1 MESKPIN
8 KFFDKLTNFF
18 NHHEKHELQ
27 TLTEESPDLTS
38 FCSLT
43 KEREV
48 NGQQKV
54 VQRQDGFDDQGED
67 FAIIVTIL
75 HTNAEEDKTK
85 DHVNRS
91 EHQNVNKI
99 DFSSEK
105 EEVDLDL
112 NVLHQRDNYSKTSV
126 VHQTV
131 QDVTDGQADTP
142 SKSLS
147 KVSAS
152 GSANRLD
159 KQLED
164 PVIGTVDNKEPVFR
178 EGHRLNQD
186 ISANETVVMESD
198 NSSNEEL
205 FAEEE
210 PLKERVFTDNQGRND
225 FLIKESLNSSTNNN
239 NGISVQ
245 SHREV
250 SAPESKIESGGNLQN
265 TADVSEVTKSG
276 VNEQTLT
283 NHKASANMDVQTTL
297 AHCEVHNLTDKK
309 VLSSNSPVNTRT
321 VVITLTRVEALSAGP
336 CVDTEEIQLRD
347 ETAGSQAIC
356 NESSASSDSIF
367 VDVHPP
373 TTSQVNQMRHFE
385 AGGAILTCSDLCDTE
400 EHSSSSSKLDNKTNS
415 ETDPVPSVIQV
426 ETKMHTEGEM
436 NKESVEEIIQE
447 DIMLDT
453 DSSSTE
459 KTTKDQT
466 ILSSTAVKEKPLQ
479 LSSLFTGLLSPK
491 KEALEEN
498 ETTEQ
503 PQSPTKRGLFTDQ
516 SKKEVKGDFLE
527 QLTQF
532 LSKGEGKRKQESMS
546 SPPLSPIGQDPA
558 EKPETTVEE
567 PVIPQSEET
576 NKSTNAETALD
587 ALKAFFTVKSAKKD
601 TSNRMELDIVK
612 KKINRDK
619 DVLRAFFDRNST
631 KSPDNKETTDSKA
644 DVSEE
649 HTPKRLQTIW
659 PPPKLKNEE
668 EKIGL
673 KYTEAEH
680 QAALLQLKRECNEEV
695 EKLQAE
701 FKLDLFRLKEKNED
715 DLSRLAV
722 TIASLQREKDK
733 DLHRD
738 HRDVAVSTDDYVKT
752 RAFPSVC
759 IQTDRE
765 IFIRSEEAKEAQSR
779 SLDPLPKN
787 ADLNSTKNLTERQKT
802 VPPPAAPPVSP
813 QLQMDRNKI
822 PPPPPPT
829 PGACIT
835 NIPSLPA
842 PPLDKPGSVPP
853 PPPPP
858 PGSCTP
864 NAPPLPAPPPPPP
877 GSCTPNAPPL
887 PAPPPPPPPP
897 PPGSCTPYA
906 SPLPAP
912 PLDKPGSV
920 PPPPPP
926 PPGSCT
932 PNVPPLP
939 APPPPPPPPGSCT
952 PNAPPLPAPPPPP
965 PGSCTPNAPP
975 LPAPPPPPPP
985 PPPGSCTPY
994 ASPLPAPSLDKPGSV
1009 PPPPPAPPPP
1019 GSCTPNA
1026 PGSVPPPPP
1035 PPMTGCG
1042 LPPPPPVLHSISNPT
1057 HGVGIFLST
1066 AADNPP
1072 RKRLVEPV
1080 CPMKSLYW
1088 TRIQI
1093 QDNRSDMLWSSLEEP
1108 QIINTNDFAEL
1119 FAKATSPTKR
1129 KPLSEAYE
1137 KKTKARKV
1145 IKLLDGKRSQAV
1157 GILISSLHLEMKDI
1171 QQAVLNLDN
1180 SVVDL
1185 DAIEALYENR
1195 AQPEELEKIKKHYE
1209 TSDGEQVKLLDKPEQ
1224 FLYELSQIPEFSSRV
1239 HCLIFQSKFTDA
1251 VASIQRKTE
1260 IILHVCKCLLEKDS
1274 VRKVMGLVLAL
1285 GNYMNGGSRARGQA
1299 DGFGLEILPKLKD
1312 VKSRE
1317 NHISLLDYIV
1327 SYYLRHFDE
1336 NAGTE
1341 KSIFPLP
1348 EPQDVF
1354 LSSQVKFDDLSKD
1367 LRKMNRDL
1375 TVCEKDALT
1384 VCTNSSQG
1392 HIHPFKEKMDF
1403 FVANAQNELT
1413 AVEHQVISAR
1423 KSFSYLVE
1431 YFGLQS
1437 RSGEQE
1443 IVPGHVFTF
1452 WFEFCNDFK
1461 IRWKRENKVISK
1473 LRIKEAQQSVRNM
1486 TAEKKIETRRANANG
1501 LKERL
1506 RLKEA
1511 SLTTS

>member
-8 KFFDKLTNFF
+8 NFFDKLTNFF
-18 NHHEKHELQ
+18 NHHEKHELR

-54 VQRQDGFDDQGED
+54 VQRQDGFDDQGQD
-67 FAIIVTIL
+67 FALIVTIL
-75 HTNAEEDKTK
+75 HTNAEEDRTN

-91 EHQNVNKI
+91 EQQNVNGI

-112 NVLHQRDNYSKTSV
+112 KVMHQRDNYSKTSV
-126 VHQTV
+126 VRQTV

-147 KVSAS
+147 EVSAS

-178 EGHRLNQD
+178 EGHRLSQD

-210 PLKERVFTDNQGRND
+210 PLKGRVLTDNQSRND
-225 FLIKESLNSSTNNN
+225 FLIKESLNSPTNNN
-239 NGISVQ
+239 NDISVQ
-245 SHREV
+245 SHPEV

-265 TADVSEVTKSG
+265 IADVPEVTKSG

-283 NHKASANMDVQTTL
+283 NHGASANVDDQTTL

-309 VLSSNSPVNTRT
+309 VLSSNSPVNTRP

-356 NESSASSDSIF
+356 NESSASSD
-367 VDVHPP
+367 VHPP
-373 TTSQVNQMRHFE
+373 STSQENQMRHFE

-400 EHSSSSSKLDNKTNS
+400 EHSSSSSELDNKTNP
-415 ETDPVPSVIQV
+415 ETEPVPSGVQV

-447 DIMLDT
+447 DTMLDT

-466 ILSSTAVKEKPLQ
+466 VLSPTAVKEKPLQ
-479 LSSLFTGLLSPK
+479 MSSLFTGLLNPK

-503 PQSPTKRGLFTDQ
+503 PQSPSKRGLFTNQ
-516 SKKEVKGDFLE
+516 SKKEVKGDLLE

-558 EKPETTVEE
+558 EKPETAVEE

-576 NKSTNAETALD
+576 NKSTNAETALG

-601 TSNRMELDIVK
+601 TSNRMDLDIVK

-619 DVLRAFFDRNST
+619 EVLRAFFDRNSS

-649 HTPKRLQTIW
+649 HTPKRLQTVW

-695 EKLQAE
+695 EKLQAD
-701 FKLDLFRLKEKNED
+701 FKLELFRLKEKNEE

-738 HRDVAVSTDDYVKT
+738 HRDVAVSTDDNIKT
-752 RAFPSVC
+752 RAFHSVC

-765 IFIRSEEAKEAQSR
+765 TFIRSEEAKEAQSR

-787 ADLNSTKNLTERQKT
+787 ADLNSTKNFTERQKT

-813 QLQMDRNKI
+813 QLQMDRNNI
-822 PPPPPPT
+822 PPPPPPPPGPGT
-829 PGACIT
+829 P
-835 NIPSLPA
+835 NVPPLPA
-842 PPLDKPGSVPP
+842 LPLDKTGSVPP

-858 PGSCTP
+858 PPSGPCIP
-864 NAPPLPAPPPPPP
+864 NVPPLPAPPLDKTGSVPPPP
-877 GSCTPNAPPL
+877 PLPPPSGPCIPNVPPL
-887 PAPPPPPPPP
+887 PAPPLDKTGSVPPPPPPPP
-897 PPGSCTPYA
+897 PSGPCIHNVPPLPAPPLDRTGSVPPPPPPPPPSGPCIPNLP
-906 SPLPAP
+906 PLPAP

-920 PPPPPP
+920 PPPP
-926 PPGSCT
+926 
-932 PNVPPLP
+932 
-939 APPPPPPPPGSCT
+939 
-952 PNAPPLPAPPPPP
+952 
-965 PGSCTPNAPP
+965 
-975 LPAPPPPPPP
+975 
-985 PPPGSCTPY
+985 
-994 ASPLPAPSLDKPGSV
+994 
-1009 PPPPPAPPPP
+1009 
-1019 GSCTPNA
+1019 
-1026 PGSVPPPPP
+1026 PPPPP

-1042 LPPPPPVLHSISNPT
+1042 LPPPPPVLHSISNPPD
-1057 HGVGIFLST
+1057 GVGVFLST

-1072 RKRLVEPV
+1072 RKPLVEPV

-1108 QIINTNDFAEL
+1108 QIINTNEFAEL

-1209 TSDGEQVKLLDKPEQ
+1209 TSDEEQVKLLDKPEQ
-1224 FLYELSQIPEFSSRV
+1224 FLYELSQIPEFSNRV
-1239 HCLIFQSKFTDA
+1239 HCFIFQSKFTDA

-1260 IILHVCKCLLEKDS
+1260 IILQVCKCLLEKDS
-1274 VRKVMGLVLAL
+1274 VREVMGLVLAL

-1312 VKSRE
+1312 VKSRG

-1384 VCTNSSQG
+1384 VCTNSSQE

-1403 FVANAQNELT
+1403 FIANAQKELT

-1473 LRIKEAQQSVRNM
+1473 QRIKEAQQSVRNM

>member
-8 KFFDKLTNFF
+8 TFSDKLTNLF

-27 TLTEESPDLTS
+27 TLTEESDSPDLTS
-38 FCSLT
+38 FCLLT

-48 NGQQKV
+48 NGQQKF
-54 VQRQDGFDDQGED
+54 VQRQGGFDDQGED
-67 FAIIVTIL
+67 FAIIVKVL
-75 HTNAEEDKTK
+75 PPNAEEDRTK
-85 DHVNRS
+85 DHVNRP
-91 EHQNVNKI
+91 EYQNVNEI

-112 NVLHQRDNYSKTSV
+112 NVMHQRDNYSKTSV
-126 VHQTV
+126 VRQTV

-164 PVIGTVDNKEPVFR
+164 PVIGTVDNKDPVFR

-186 ISANETVVMESD
+186 ISANETVVVESD

-210 PLKERVFTDNQGRND
+210 PLKVRVHTDIQSRND
-225 FLIKESLNSSTNNN
+225 FLIKEPFNSSAN

-265 TADVSEVTKSG
+265 TADVPDEVTKSG

-283 NHKASANMDVQTTL
+283 NRKASANMDVQNTL
-297 AHCEVHNLTDKK
+297 AHCEVHDLTKK

-321 VVITLTRVEALSAGP
+321 VVITLTRVEALSAEP
-336 CVDTEEIQLRD
+336 CVDTKEIQLRD

-367 VDVHPP
+367 VHVHPP
-373 TTSQVNQMRHFE
+373 TTSQENQIRYSE
-385 AGGAILTCSDLCDTE
+385 AGGVILTGSDLCDTE
-400 EHSSSSSKLDNKTNS
+400 EHSSSSSELVNKTNS
-415 ETDPVPSVIQV
+415 ETEPVLSVIQV
-426 ETKMHTEGEM
+426 ETKMHAEGDI
-436 NKESVEEIIQE
+436 NKESVKE
-447 DIMLDT
+447 DTMLDT

-459 KTTKDQT
+459 KTTKDQS
-466 ILSSTAVKEKPLQ
+466 ILSPTVVKEKPLQ

-532 LSKGEGKRKQESMS
+532 LSKGEGKRKQESKS

-576 NKSTNAETALD
+576 NKSTNAETALG

-601 TSNRMELDIVK
+601 TSNRMDRDIVK

-619 DVLRAFFDRNST
+619 DVLRAFFDRNSS
-631 KSPDNKETTDSKA
+631 KSPDNKETKA

-659 PPPKLKNEE
+659 PPPKLKNDE

-695 EKLQAE
+695 EKLQAD
-701 FKLDLFRLKEKNED
+701 FKLELFRLKEKNEK
-715 DLSRLAV
+715 DLSRQAV

-733 DLHRD
+733 NLHRN
-738 HRDVAVSTDDYVKT
+738 HRDVAVSTDDNIKT
-752 RAFPSVC
+752 RTFHSVC

-765 IFIRSEEAKEAQSR
+765 TFIRSEEAKEA

-787 ADLNSTKNLTERQKT
+787 ADLNSTKNFTERQKT
-802 VPPPAAPPVSP
+802 VLPPAAPPVSP
-813 QLQMDRNKI
+813 QLQMNRNKI
-822 PPPPPPT
+822 PPPPPPPPPPGPCIPNISTLPAPPLDT
-829 PGACIT
+829 PSMPPPPGPY
-835 NIPSLPA
+835 NPNVPPLPA
-842 PPLDKPGSVPP
+842 PPLDKLGSVPP

-858 PGSCTP
+858 PPPGPCTP
-864 NAPPLPAPPPPPP
+864 NVP
-877 GSCTPNAPPL
+877 
-887 PAPPPPPPPP
+887 
-897 PPGSCTPYA
+897 
-906 SPLPAP
+906 PLPAP

-920 PPPPPP
+920 LPPPP
-926 PPGSCT
+926 
-932 PNVPPLP
+932 
-939 APPPPPPPPGSCT
+939 
-952 PNAPPLPAPPPPP
+952 
-965 PGSCTPNAPP
+965 
-975 LPAPPPPPPP
+975 
-985 PPPGSCTPY
+985 
-994 ASPLPAPSLDKPGSV
+994 
-1009 PPPPPAPPPP
+1009 
-1019 GSCTPNA
+1019 
-1026 PGSVPPPPP
+1026 PPPPP

-1042 LPPPPPVLHSISNPT
+1042 LPPPPPVLHSISNPP

-1072 RKRLVEPV
+1072 RKRLVEPI

-1093 QDNRSDMLWSSLEEP
+1093 QDNRSNMLWSSLEEP

-1209 TSDGEQVKLLDKPEQ
+1209 TSDEEQVKLLDKPEQ
-1224 FLYELSQIPEFSSRV
+1224 FLYELSQVPEFSSRV

-1251 VASIQRKTE
+1251 VASMQRKTE
-1260 IILHVCKCLLEKDS
+1260 IILHVCKCLLEKVS
-1274 VRKVMGLVLAL
+1274 VREVMGLVLAL

-1327 SYYLRHFDE
+1327 SYYLLHYDE

-1367 LRKMNRDL
+1367 LRKMYRDL

-1384 VCTNSSQG
+1384 VCTNSSQE
-1392 HIHPFKEKMDF
+1392 HIHPFKEKMDLF
-1403 FVANAQNELT
+1403 IANAQKELT

-1443 IVPGHVFTF
+1443 ITPGHVFTF